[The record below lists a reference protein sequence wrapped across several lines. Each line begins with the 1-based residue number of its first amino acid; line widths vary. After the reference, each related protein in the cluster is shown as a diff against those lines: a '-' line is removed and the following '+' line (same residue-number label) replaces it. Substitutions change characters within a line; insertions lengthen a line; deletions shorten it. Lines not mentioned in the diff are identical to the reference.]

1 MNRNQFEARW
11 ADSHFLEQATDCLRS
26 VFVEKTLDAN
36 ADMRGLVVGL
46 DGAIESL
53 IHSDLQDAA
62 ISHVDLSFSRFSCPF
77 SRCDCREVNFGESK
91 FDTCRFKS
99 SQFHNCLFR
108 KAKMD
113 SPILD
118 DAGFLAC
125 SFDEAQIRG
134 RGWNEY
140 GGKRVVFE
148 NCRFDHCVFRNL
160 QLRACK
166 FIGCSFDRT
175 AFRKCLIS
183 GASFSGMAPD
193 LAAFEDC
200 ELIQC
205 SLNGESLVV

>member
-1 MNRNQFEARW
+1 MNRKRFEARW
-11 ADSHFLEQATDCLRS
+11 ADAHFVEQAANCLQS
-26 VFVEKTLDAN
+26 VFIGKTLDAN

-53 IHSDLQDAA
+53 LHSDLQDTT
-62 ISHVDLSFSRFSCPF
+62 ISHVDLSYSRFSCPF
-77 SRCDCREVNFGESK
+77 SRCKCCDVTFEEAK

-99 SQFHNCLFR
+99 SRFDSCLFR
-108 KAKMD
+108 KARLD

-118 DAGFLAC
+118 DAGFVAC
-125 SFDEAQIRG
+125 SFEAAQIRG

-148 NCRFDHCVFRNL
+148 NCRFDDCVFRNL

-175 AFRKCLIS
+175 VFTKCLIS
-183 GASFSGMAPD
+183 GASFSGTAPD
-193 LAAFEDC
+193 MAAFEDC
-200 ELIQC
+200 QLSQC
-205 SLNGESLVV
+205 SLDGELFVA